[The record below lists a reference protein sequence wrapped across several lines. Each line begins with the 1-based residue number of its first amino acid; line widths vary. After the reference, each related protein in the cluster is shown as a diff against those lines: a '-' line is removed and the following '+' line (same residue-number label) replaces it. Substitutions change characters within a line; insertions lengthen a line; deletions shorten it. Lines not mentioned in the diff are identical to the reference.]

1 MPNVNPEIL
10 RWARETAGLTLKEAS
25 EKLNLGDA
33 RGVAGDERLAAY
45 EVGEVEPSRSL
56 LVRMSKQY
64 RRPLLAFYISS
75 VPRTAERGEDF
86 RTLPPEHSR
95 SQDALVDALI
105 RDVRARQEMVRA
117 LLEDDDEAVRLPFVG
132 SMSVREGV
140 EAVLQS
146 IRETLD
152 LDLDQYRGRK
162 GRNGGPDGFAYLRA
176 QAEKAGVYVLLIG
189 SLGSHHTSLD
199 VEMFRGFA
207 LADEMAPFIVIND
220 QDSEKAWPFTLLH
233 ELCHIWLGQTG
244 VSGASGA
251 SAVEQFCNDVA
262 GRLLLPR
269 DEVQNIAY
277 LRGRSFDDTVAAI
290 NDFAEARNVSRSMVA
305 YRLFRENII
314 DREMWSGLSALFR
327 MQWRQARDD
336 RRERNRDRDGG
347 PNYYV
352 VRRHRVG
359 EALLGLARRMLA
371 GQALSPSKAAKLL
384 GVKPSNVY
392 SMVSSGP
399 GSPGSLHKAQG

>member
-10 RWARETAGLTLKEAS
+10 RWARETAGLTLEDAA
-25 EKLNLGDA
+25 EKLNLGEA
-33 RGVAGDERLAAY
+33 RGVSGNERLAAY
-45 EVGEVEPSRSL
+45 EAGEAVPSRPL

-64 RRPLLAFYISS
+64 RRPLLAFYMSS

-117 LLEDDDEAVRLPFVG
+117 LLEDEDEAVPLPFVG
-132 SMSVREGV
+132 SMSMRDGV

-152 LDLDQYRGRK
+152 LDLEQYRGRM
-162 GRNGGPDGFAYLRA
+162 GRNGGPNGFAYLRER
-176 QAEKAGVYVLLIG
+176 AEKAGVYVLLIG
-189 SLGSHHTSLD
+189 NLGSHHTSLD

-207 LADEMAPFIVIND
+207 LADQVAPFIVIND
-220 QDSEKAWPFTLLH
+220 QDSEKAWAFTLLH

-244 VSGASGA
+244 ISGTSAVN
-251 SAVEQFCNDVA
+251 AVEQFCNDVA
-262 GRLLLPR
+262 SRFFLPR
-269 DEVQNIAY
+269 EEVQSLAY
-277 LRGRSFDDTVAAI
+277 LRGQSFDDAVAAI

-305 YRLFRENII
+305 YKLFRESII
-314 DREMWSGLSALFR
+314 DREMWSGLSTLFR
-327 MQWRQARDD
+327 TQWRQARDD
-336 RRERNRDRDGG
+336 RRERNRGRDGG
-347 PNYYV
+347 PNYYI

-359 EALLGLARRMLA
+359 EALLGLTRRMLA
-371 GQALSPSKAAKLL
+371 GQTLAPSKAAKLL

-392 SMVSSGP
+392 SMVNNDRGSSG
-399 GSPGSLHKAQG
+399 SLLLAQG